1 MAEDTANTVT
11 EDTSS
16 EPSLLDQIMQNPELV
31 AQLKDKLAPEAP
43 EMENDKVKENIQK
56 AYQQRDEM
64 AKEIEELRSA
74 KRDAEL
80 RALEEAGKKEE
91 ADKMRMEELKNQL
104 AQAQA
109 QVTGLTRDSAL
120 KGALAGMEFR
130 SDKAAEIAYKDI
142 VGNLI
147 QDANGGWVSPTGQSI
162 QDYVQFYASDESNS
176 FMFKAKQSSGSS
188 AMAAATNATTAP
200 VKGEIDP
207 RKMSA
212 LEFAQAIQEGKVD
225 DGKKWF

>member
-1 MAEDTANTVT
+1 M
-11 EDTSS
+11 
-16 EPSLLDQIMQNPELV
+16 
-31 AQLKDKLAPEAP
+31 
-43 EMENDKVKENIQK
+43 
-56 AYQQRDEM
+56 
-64 AKEIEELRSA
+64 
-74 KRDAEL
+74 
-80 RALEEAGKKEE
+80 
-91 ADKMRMEELKNQL
+91 
-104 AQAQA
+104 
-109 QVTGLTRDSAL
+109 TRDSAL

-162 QDYVQFYASDESNS
+162 QDYVQFYSQDESNS
-176 FMFKAKQSSGSS
+176 FMFKPKQSSGSN

-212 LEFAQAIQEGKVD
+212 MDYAAAIAEGKSR
-225 DGKKWF
+225 